1 MQRRRNYQLTLWV
14 MVALLLLVPALSA
27 SASGTLRYRHFPET
41 GKTVGGA
48 FLDFFDRYGG
58 VHVDEYEVKFAEA
71 VGTRWATGMSAGTAA
86 VHSALGAL
94 RLEPG
99 TEVISSPITDQGA
112 VMPVIAQGC
121 IPVFADASPECMNM
135 SPEGIRAKLTDRTG
149 AMVSLNQV
157 LGTEELFVL
166 SEQGDLIRTD
176 SSTVSVYGRSSQ
188 GVTIKKVDG
197 GDKVVSAMVLP
208 TEEELAKADQ

>member
-1 MQRRRNYQLTLWV
+1 MSKLAIDGGTPVRTDPWPARLQIDDREINAVMELMQATK
-14 MVALLLLVPALSA
+14 A
-27 SASGTLRYRHFPET
+27 
-41 GKTVGGA
+41 GGA
-48 FLDFFDRYGG
+48 FDRYGG

-112 VMPVIAQGC
+112 VMPVVAQGC

-149 AMVSLNQV
+149 AIICGVRDRGLRAGPWRDLRRQGRRLNRPPRRLLADERQAH
-157 LGTEELFVL
+157 
-166 SEQGDLIRTD
+166 
-176 SSTVSVYGRSSQ
+176 GRRWP
-188 GVTIKKVDG
+188 GRHG
-197 GDKVVSAMVLP
+197 HH
-208 TEEELAKADQ
+208 